1 MELCHKFDRDFKC
14 GSDGHLMWIKL
25 DGQEFDHL
33 NLLMIPNTVRG
44 LMVKKAK
51 LKTVSKWA
59 DLRGK
64 WLIFLDLSQNPD
76 LQLNLD
82 GLTGG
87 LSKRPM
93 KNLAAVRSEIFAHLE
108 METLSSTGPAFHKLR
123 IDI

>member
-1 MELCHKFDRDFKC
+1 MDLCHKFERDFKC
-14 GSDGHLMWIKL
+14 GRDGHLMWIKL

-44 LMVKKAK
+44 LMVKSAK
-51 LKTVSKWA
+51 LKTISKWA

-64 WLIFLDLSQNPD
+64 SLDFLDLSQNPD

-82 GLTGG
+82 GLRGG
-87 LSKRPM
+87 ISNGPM
-93 KNLAAVRSEIFAHLE
+93 KTLAAVRSEIFAHLE
-108 METLSSTGPAFHKLR
+108 MENLSSTGPAFHKLR